1 MKQWICQLCELTDGI
16 CMHTLCS
23 GRDCAFHAA
32 LSKCPVV
39 ITGLADDSSLKGH
52 PELKCL
58 SAVNRA
64 REKICAFVMGSE
76 GDLTSVNVLHE
87 H

>member
-16 CMHTLCS
+16 YMQTLFS
-23 GRDCAFHAA
+23 GTDRDFRAA
-32 LSKCPVV
+32 LSECPLL

-58 SAVNRA
+58 SAV
-64 REKICAFVMGSE
+64 K
-76 GDLTSVNVLHE
+76 
-87 H
+87 